1 MDGHT
6 ALSITAAMGV
16 EGFLDR
22 LRAAL
27 KDRSFRP
34 LPVRERMI
42 PQGRRQETPPG
53 NRDGEF
59 ILPLLQLY
67 VGMFRVG
74 GGQAVPD
81 LLA

>member
-6 ALSITAAMGV
+6 ALSITAAVGV

-22 LRAAL
+22 LRASL

-42 PQGRRQETPPG
+42 PKAGGKKRRLGIAT
-53 NRDGEF
+53 
-59 ILPLLQLY
+59 
-67 VGMFRVG
+67 VT
-74 GGQAVPD
+74 A
-81 LLA
+81 